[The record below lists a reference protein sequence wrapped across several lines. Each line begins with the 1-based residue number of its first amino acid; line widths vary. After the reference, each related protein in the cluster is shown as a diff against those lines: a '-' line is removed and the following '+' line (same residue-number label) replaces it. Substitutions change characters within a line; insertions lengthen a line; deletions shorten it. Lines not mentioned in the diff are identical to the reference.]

1 MNRIIFLLLGFAFLI
16 IGCQKMSVEALQKM
30 VDRGEFSKAEKLIKK
45 RLSKDGELTSQ
56 QKQTL
61 LFELERMNRIR
72 KDFTATR
79 EQVVEFIRKYY
90 PEVSDSDLD
99 RWEKE
104 KKLEFMIIDGQ
115 KKYFKYAARNLFR
128 LD

>member
-1 MNRIIFLLLGFAFLI
+1 
-16 IGCQKMSVEALQKM
+16 MSVEALQKM

-72 KDFTATR
+72 K
-79 EQVVEFIRKYY
+79 ILPL
-90 PEVSDSDLD
+90 PE
-99 RWEKE
+99 
-104 KKLEFMIIDGQ
+104 
-115 KKYFKYAARNLFR
+115 NR
-128 LD
+128 LLSLSENITPK